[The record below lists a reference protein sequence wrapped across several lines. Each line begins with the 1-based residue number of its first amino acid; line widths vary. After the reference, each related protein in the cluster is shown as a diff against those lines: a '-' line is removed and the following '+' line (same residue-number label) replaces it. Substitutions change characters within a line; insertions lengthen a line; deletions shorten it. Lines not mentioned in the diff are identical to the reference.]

1 LVLMRETWRMV
12 EGDYDDVE
20 CTTEESMMSK
30 VVAQLLKPL
39 IQRRQNC

>member
-1 LVLMRETWRMV
+1 MV

-20 CTTEESMMSK
+20 RAIEGSMTLK

-39 IQRRQNC
+39 IQQRQKC